1 MICVLYKYYLSTFRK
16 LIIVADDTEIIC
28 DQYDQIFSKSCP
40 KSFILTV
47 TFQKLAQKY
56 IDIWAAFAKKMFAL
70 NLPKVA
76 KSGHTVTEKARDLMY
91 V

>member
-40 KSFILTV
+40 KSFYFNSDILEIGT
-47 TFQKLAQKY
+47 
-56 IDIWAAFAKKMFAL
+56 
-70 NLPKVA
+70 KVYRYLG
-76 KSGHTVTEKARDLMY
+76 SFC
-91 V
+91 